1 MGKTN
6 NLSNMVKGAGVA
18 GLISTQASNP
28 ANEQSSIPETPKE
41 RLQAKSYRIP
51 ATLARTFK
59 KWAIDHDLTEQEAVA
74 LAMTRLMEQRNEQN

>member
-28 ANEQSSIPETPKE
+28 TSDQSTLPETPKE
-41 RLQAKSYRIP
+41 SLQAKSYRIP

-74 LAMTRLMEQRNEQN
+74 LAMARLMESDHE